1 VIEVRGGPSRENNL
15 FVQKGGQPVPSK
27 SAVMR
32 QAVDPRL
39 ITDLATAYWASMVLL
54 TANRFNIFGFLSEE
68 PLSAVE
74 LSARTTTEPRSLEM
88 LLNACV
94 GHGLLE
100 CSDGRYRNSTASDA
114 FLVRG
119 KPSFLGD
126 ALKYSEDMYPLWGR
140 LGEAVA
146 SNAPPVPP
154 ETILGGDAEKT
165 ENFVRA
171 MHNRA
176 LGIAKALTFALDLS
190 GRRKL
195 LDVGGGPGTYSALLV
210 QKTPGLEAV
219 VLDLGPVVAIAKE
232 IVAEFGVSDRIR
244 FISGDYKET
253 PFGEEYDAVLVS
265 GVLHRETGETCRS
278 LLDKTFACLTRGGVL
293 YVADIFFEDQRKVSP
308 PFATLFALNMLLTS
322 ESGGAHAIPEMTAW
336 MEQSGFD
343 RVEVRPLPPPMPH
356 SIVLGRKP

>member
-1 VIEVRGGPSRENNL
+1 MSSETGT
-15 FVQKGGQPVPSK
+15 K
-27 SAVMR
+27 R
-32 QAVDPRL
+32 QGLDPKL

-54 TANRFNIFGFLSEE
+54 TANRLNIFSLVSEE
-68 PLSAVE
+68 PLSAGE
-74 LSARTTTEPRSLEM
+74 LSARSNTDSRSLEM

-94 GHGLLE
+94 GHRLLE
-100 CSDGRYRNSTASDA
+100 RSDGRYRNAPASEA

-126 ALKYSEDMYPLWGR
+126 ALKYSEDMYPLWGK

-154 ETILGGDAEKT
+154 ETILGGDEEKT

-176 LGIAKALTFALDLS
+176 LGIAKALTFVLDLS

-210 QKTPGLEAV
+210 QKTRGLEAV
-219 VLDLGPVVAIAKE
+219 VLDLAPVVAIAEE
-232 IVAEFGVSDRIR
+232 IIADFGVSDRIR
-244 FISGDYKET
+244 FISGNYKET
-253 PFGEEYDAVLVS
+253 AFGEGYDAVLMS
-265 GVLHRETGETCRS
+265 GILHRETGETCRA
-278 LLDKTFACLTRGGVL
+278 LLDKAFGCLTSGGVL
-293 YVADIFFEDQRKVSP
+293 YVADVFFEDEQKVSP

-322 ESGGAHAIPEMTAW
+322 ESGGAHAITEMVAW
-336 MEQSGFD
+336 MEQSGFED
-343 RVEVRPLPPPMPH
+343 VEVKPLPPPMPH
-356 SIVLGRKP
+356 SILLGRKP